1 VRLALRVTGRAASRA
16 RARERGSAPRRGARD
31 AIARAAALAAA
42 SLAAATLAPAAATA
56 AAGHAGAT
64 PPDLHVSGA
73 SLIVERSGQ
82 QLYGVDANSELAI
95 ASTTKIMTA
104 LVTLQ
109 HVKHLDTVFTQNDW
123 YPAAADSQ
131 LGLLPGDRM
140 TVHDLLEA
148 MLLPSA
154 DDAAED
160 LAYNVGGGSV
170 ARFVGMMNAEAR
182 KLGLDHTHY
191 STPIGL
197 DTPGNYSSPL
207 DLVHLAAYVLRTQPF
222 FRRAVDRP
230 TVALATGP
238 VRTVV
243 NRNDLVA
250 RFPWIN
256 GVKTGHTADAGY
268 VLVAS
273 GRRHGMTLVG
283 AVLGTP
289 SEAAR
294 DQNALALL
302 EYGFDAFRTVRPVQA
317 GEVLARPTVRDATG
331 TRATVVAGGSFTRI
345 VKRTD
350 RVQTRVRVP
359 SRLAG
364 PLPRH
369 AIVGQVAVLID
380 GRTVD
385 RIPLLLTRALP
396 AISPLTLAGRFL
408 TGAPAL
414 LSLGALVAIALA
426 VTARRRG
433 LLRVPARNRLE
444 AR

>member
-1 VRLALRVTGRAASRA
+1 VRLALRGTGRPASRA
-16 RARERGSAPRRGARD
+16 GARGRLAPLVD
-31 AIARAAALAAA
+31 LLARLAGLAAA
-42 SLAAATLAPAAATA
+42 GLLAASLAPAAATA
-56 AAGHAGAT
+56 AGGAAGGAADT
-64 PPDLHVSGA
+64 APPDLHVSGA

-82 QLYGVDANSELAI
+82 RLYGVDASSERAI

-104 LVTLQ
+104 LVTLL

-131 LGLLPGDRM
+131 LGLVPGDRM

-170 ARFVGMMNAEAR
+170 ARFVAMMNAEAR

-207 DLVHLAAYVLRTQPF
+207 DLVHLAAHVLETQPF
-222 FRRAVDRP
+222 FRHVVDQP
-230 TVALATGP
+230 TATLATGP

-250 RFPWIN
+250 RFPWIS

-283 AVLGTP
+283 AVLGTS

-302 EYGFDAFRTVRPVQA
+302 DYGFDAFHSVRPVRA
-317 GEVLARPTVRDATG
+317 GEVLARPTVRDAGG
-331 TRATVVAGGSFTRI
+331 TRASVVAGRSFTRI

-350 RVQTRVRVP
+350 RVRTRVQVP
-359 SRLAG
+359 GQLAG

-369 AIVGQVAVLID
+369 AVVGRLEVLIG

-385 RIPLLLTRALP
+385 RIPLLLARALP

-408 TGAPAL
+408 VGAPAL
-414 LSLGALVAIALA
+414 LALAGLVGIALA

-433 LLRVPARNRLE
+433 LLRIPARNRQE
-444 AR
+444 A